1 MSLTHQPETFRVKIG
16 MNRVEIDRRVFTL
29 LFGNSHRR
37 TYVPITNAQASG
49 SINLS
54 DLADHARAAQ
64 IPLPLFFAPYEVAAA
79 QVAHKTQALL
89 SGTSKNAFSMN
100 ARSPVR
106 LSDVELIVK
115 DLLRKQQLLKRID
128 DDLVDNEVI
137 GRLRS
142 RRPRPIADDANR
154 LRELVGVDLAAFRA
168 ERGTTGSLEYLIRC
182 FESKQLLV
190 SRNQPGYMLQ
200 VVPQGVTF
208 SGLAVKDA
216 KIPYLFLGS
225 SDDHY
230 FEPAGRKT
238 FTLVLLAALVAY
250 GKFAPV
256 TYTESTR
263 VQGTRRE
270 YDVAAEFL
278 MPAREVAPLVV
289 DSLDD
294 AKEHA
299 RTFRV
304 TPSAFVMR
312 VWRLDKLKA
321 AQADQYLSDLRREWN
336 DRPKKK
342 GGGSASAVNAVKAYC
357 GPEFFNRMVDHMRA
371 DRINSSEFNR
381 NVCLNKLSGLTI
393 RGLRAGE

>member
-1 MSLTHQPETFRVKIG
+1 MTASIRPDPFSVRVGTK
-16 MNRVEIDRRVFTL
+16 RVDIDRRVFDL
-29 LFGNSHRR
+29 LFENSHRR
-37 TYVPITNAQASG
+37 TYVPITRAQASG
-49 SINLS
+49 SISLN
-54 DLADHARAAQ
+54 DLIEHARAAQ
-64 IPLPLFFAPYEVAAA
+64 IPLPLFFAPYEVVAA

-89 SGTSKNAFSMN
+89 SGASKGVFSMN

-115 DLLRKQQLLKRID
+115 DLLRKQQLLKRVD
-128 DDLVDNEVI
+128 DTLVENEVV

-142 RRPRPIADDANR
+142 RIPRSAADDADR
-154 LRELVGVDLAAFRA
+154 LRKLVGVDLAALRA
-168 ERGTTGSLEYLIRC
+168 ERANAGSLEYLIRC

-200 VVPQGVTF
+200 VVPPDVTF
-208 SGLAVKDA
+208 SGLAVKDT

-230 FEPAGRKT
+230 FEPAGRKI

-256 TYTESTR
+256 SYSETTQ
-263 VQGTRRE
+263 VGGGRRE

-278 MPAREVAPLVV
+278 MPAREIEPLAVHSI
-289 DSLDD
+289 DE

-299 RTFRV
+299 RFFRV

-312 VWRLDKLKA
+312 AWRLQIIKTT
-321 AQADQYLSDLRREWN
+321 QAEEYFADLRREWI

-342 GGGSASAVNAVKAYC
+342 GGGSASPVNAVKTYC
-357 GPEFFNRMVDHMRA
+357 GSEFFNRMVTHLRA
-371 DRINSSEFNR
+371 DKINPTEFNR
-381 NVCLNKLSGLTI
+381 NVCLNKLSGGTVRDLKVST
-393 RGLRAGE
+393 